1 MYKTTT
7 TTLDEKALAD
17 AATTVVVPAAPTA
30 PAQAAPEEIDSS
42 NLIATIKKYLP
53 PADWSVV
60 ERGVQFAIQ
69 AHSGQHRASGEPY
82 VIHPIAAATTCATLQ
97 LDRDAI
103 IAALLHDVPE
113 DTAVTLEQIHHEFGD
128 KVARL
133 VDGVTK
139 LSKIKWTMVD
149 DQNTRAAQEKQE
161 QAENLRKMFLAMV
174 DDVRVVLIKLADRLH
189 NMQTLQFK
197 SAAKQV
203 KIATETLEIFA
214 PLANRLGIWSIK
226 WQLEDLC
233 FKYLYPT
240 EYQELVSAF
249 DDETE
254 RETRERY
261 LKRVQQVIRERLT
274 EAGINPSDV
283 SGRPKHFYS
292 IFKKMQRKHVP
303 LDQIYDALGVRIIVD
318 DVRDCYG
325 ALGVIHTLWRP
336 IPGEFDDYIAN
347 PKESM
352 YQSLH
357 TAVLALDT
365 RPLEIQIRTRDM
377 HQVSEYGI
385 AAHWRYK
392 EGGKRDVEF
401 EAKIAWLRRLL
412 DWKDEN
418 YDAQEFV
425 DSLKSDVFQ
434 DQVYVFT
441 PKGDIIDLPAGAT
454 PIDFAYRIHSDIGH
468 RCGRA
473 KVNDRLVSLDYQL
486 QNGEVVQINLDKNR
500 KGPSRDWLN
509 PNLNFL
515 KTASARDKVKQ
526 WFRREERDENIAHGR
541 QTLEGEMKRL
551 GLLNTIKYETV
562 ASYFPKYEKLE
573 DFLAAIGYGGITIGQ
588 ITGRLLDITRQNEIL
603 EPALPEFL
611 QPSTVS
617 LSQSTERVPV
627 HSDTL
632 MVAGT
637 GGLLTTIANCCHPM
651 KGDDVVGYVT
661 RTKGVSVHRTD
672 CPNIINVTEENQG
685 RLLPVDW
692 SNLQQFYRV
701 PVRMEALDRVGLLR
715 DIATLCADEKIN
727 MGDFRTIQ
735 TPHRGIIYITF
746 TVEVTGLEQLA
757 RVLNKL
763 HTVRDVVDVHRE
775 VPTASAS
782 PKKA

>member
-1 MYKTTT
+1 MYSETVNSLTTT
-7 TTLDEKALAD
+7 PVGVVAEQPPILDE
-17 AATTVVVPAAPTA
+17 P
-30 PAQAAPEEIDSS
+30 EIDSRDLM
-42 NLIATIKKYLP
+42 NAVKTYLP
-53 PADWSVV
+53 PADWPVV

-69 AHSGQHRASGEPY
+69 AHSGQRRASGEPY
-82 VIHPIAAATTCATLQ
+82 VIHPIAAAATCATLQ

-113 DTAVTLEQIHHEFGD
+113 DTAVTLEQINQVFGE

-139 LSKIKWTMVD
+139 LSLIKWTPVD
-149 DQNTRAAQEKQE
+149 DQNTRAMQEKQE

-197 SAAKQV
+197 SPAKQV

-233 FKYLYPT
+233 FKYLYPK
-240 EYQELVSAF
+240 EYNDLVSAL
-249 DDETE
+249 DDKKEQ
-254 RETRERY
+254 ETRERY
-261 LKRVQQVIRERLT
+261 VKRVQNVIKEHLLD
-274 EAGINPSDV
+274 AGITPLDV

-292 IFKKMQRKHVP
+292 IFKKMQRKQVP
-303 LDQIYDALGVRIIVD
+303 LDQIYDALGVRVIVE

-336 IPGEFDDYIAN
+336 VPGEFDDYIAN

-357 TAVLALDT
+357 TAVIALDT
-365 RPLEIQIRTRDM
+365 KPLEVQIRTKDM
-377 HQVSEYGI
+377 HQVAEYGI

-412 DWKDEN
+412 DWKDDN
-418 YDAQEFV
+418 YDAVDFV

-454 PIDFAYRIHSDIGH
+454 PIDFAYRIHTDIGH
-468 RCGRA
+468 QCGRA
-473 KVNDRLVSLDYQL
+473 RVNDRLVALDYPL
-486 QNGEVVQINLDKNR
+486 QNGEVVKITLDKNR

-509 PNLNFL
+509 QNLGFI
-515 KTASARDKVKQ
+515 KTASARDKIKQ

-541 QTLEGEMKRL
+541 QNLEAEMKRL
-551 GLLNTIKYETV
+551 GLSIKYETV
-562 ASYFPKYEKLE
+562 ASYFPKYEKLD
-573 DFLAAIGYGGITIGQ
+573 DFLAAVGYGGLSMAQ
-588 ITGRLLDITRQNEIL
+588 VTGRLLDATRHSEASAT
-603 EPALPEFL
+603 ALPEFM
-611 QPSTVS
+611 QPSSVS
-617 LSQSTERVPV
+617 LSPGGERVPV
-627 HSDTL
+627 AAD
-632 MVAGT
+632 
-637 GGLLTTIANCCHPM
+637 GLTVSGANNIYTNIANCCHPM
-651 KGDDVVGYVT
+651 KGDEVVGYVT
-661 RTKGVSVHRTD
+661 RNKGVSVHRTD
-672 CPNIINVTEENQG
+672 CPNVTNVRDDNKG
-685 RLLPVDW
+685 RLLVVDW
-692 SNLQQFYRV
+692 NNVQQYYRV

-715 DIATLCADEKIN
+715 DIATLCADEKVN
-727 MGDFRTIQ
+727 MGEFRTLQ
-735 TPHRGIIYITF
+735 AGQRGVILILF
-746 TVEVTGLEQLA
+746 TIEVTGLEQLA

-763 HTVRDVVDVHRE
+763 HAVRDVIDVRRE
-775 VPTASAS
+775 VPSVAA
-782 PKKA
+782 KKA

>member
-1 MYKTTT
+1 MYPKTTPAF
-7 TTLDEKALAD
+7 EEAEPQSGLA
-17 AATTVVVPAAPTA
+17 VIEPTGQ
-30 PAQAAPEEIDSS
+30 PDVDSS
-42 NLIATIKKYLP
+42 TLMSAVKLYLP
-53 PADWSVV
+53 PADWTVV

-69 AHSGQHRASGEPY
+69 AHSGQRRASGEPY

-97 LDRDAI
+97 LDRDTLV
-103 IAALLHDVPE
+103 AALLHDVPE
-113 DTAVTLEQIHHEFGD
+113 DTAVTLEQVQQEFGD

-139 LSKIKWTMVD
+139 LGKIKWTPVD
-149 DQNTRAAQEKQE
+149 DQSSRVMQEKQE

-197 SAAKQV
+197 SPAKQI

-226 WQLEDLC
+226 WHLEDLC
-233 FKYLYPT
+233 FQYLYPT
-240 EYQELVSAF
+240 EHQELVNSI
-249 DDETE
+249 DDKKEQE
-254 RETRERY
+254 SRERY
-261 LKRVQQVIRERLT
+261 LKRVQEVIRERLL
-274 EAGINPSDV
+274 EAGITPV
-283 SGRPKHFYS
+283 EISGRPKHFYS
-292 IFKKMQRKHVP
+292 IFKKMKRKNVP
-303 LDQIYDALGVRIIVD
+303 IDQIYDALGVRIIVE

-325 ALGVIHTLWRP
+325 ALGIIHTLWRP

-357 TAVLALDT
+357 TAVIALDT
-365 RPLEIQIRTRDM
+365 RPLEVQIRTKEM
-377 HQVSEYGI
+377 HQVAEYGI

-412 DWKDEN
+412 DWKDDN
-418 YDAQEFV
+418 YDAQDFV

-454 PIDFAYRIHSDIGH
+454 PIDFAYRIHTDIGH
-468 RCGRA
+468 QCGRSR
-473 KVNDRLVSLDYQL
+473 VNDRLVPLDYQL
-486 QNGEVVQINLDKNR
+486 QNGEVVKITLDKNR

-509 PNLNFL
+509 ANLGYL
-515 KTASARDKVKQ
+515 KTAGARDKVKQ

-541 QTLEGEMKRL
+541 QNLEAEMKRL
-551 GLLNTIKYETV
+551 GLSNIKYEAV
-562 ASYFPKYEKLE
+562 ASYFSKYDKLD
-573 DFLAAIGYGGITIGQ
+573 DFLAAIGYGGISMGQ
-588 ITGRLLDITRQNEIL
+588 ITGRLLDITRQNGNTNST
-603 EPALPEFL
+603 LPEFM
-611 QPSTVS
+611 QPSSVS
-617 LSQSTERVPV
+617 LSPGSERSTVTSEGL
-627 HSDTL
+627 T
-632 MVAGT
+632 VAGV
-637 GGLLTTIANCCHPM
+637 GGMLTSIANCCHPM
-651 KGDDVVGYVT
+651 KGDQVIGYVT
-661 RTKGVSVHRTD
+661 RTKGIAVHRAD
-672 CPNIINVTEENQG
+672 CPNVSNVSDENKG

-692 SNLQQFYRV
+692 SNLQQYYRV

-727 MGDFRTIQ
+727 MGEFRTLQ
-735 TPHRGIIYITF
+735 AQQRGVILILF
-746 TVEVTGLEQLA
+746 NVEVTGLEQLA

-763 HTVRDVVDVHRE
+763 HTVRDVLDVHRE
-775 VPTASAS
+775 VPNATATQ
-782 PKKA
+782 KKA